1 MPHSDLQPGLM
12 FCRSIVV
19 DEGLTGLAL
28 SRSFAGLGD
37 MPSVFS
43 TAFMV
48 GLVEWTCVE
57 GLRPYLRSGE
67 RTVGTLIDLSHVAAT
82 PIGVTV
88 SAEVR
93 LLAVIGRKLRF
104 LVSCHDEHELVGKG
118 NHERTL
124 VHSANFTRR
133 ARMKRGPVAV
143 IQR

>member
-12 FCRSIVV
+12 FSRSIVV

-28 SRSFAGLGD
+28 SRTFEGLGD

-57 GLRPYLRSGE
+57 GLRPYLRRDEYS
-67 RTVGTLIDLSHVAAT
+67 VGTLIDLSHVAAT

-93 LLAVIGRKLRF
+93 LLAVVGRKLRF
-104 LVSCHDEHELVGKG
+104 LFTCHDEHELVGKG

-124 VHSANFTRR
+124 IQSTNFARR
-133 ARMKRGPVAV
+133 AKMKSNSLAML
-143 IQR
+143 QK